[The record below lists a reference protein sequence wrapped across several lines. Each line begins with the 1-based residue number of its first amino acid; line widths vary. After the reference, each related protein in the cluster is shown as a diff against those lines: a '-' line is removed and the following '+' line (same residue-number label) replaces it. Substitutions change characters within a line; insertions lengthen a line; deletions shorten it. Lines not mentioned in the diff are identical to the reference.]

1 MNLKKLKMAIKMFK
15 KIKDQINKLK
25 KIFIDLE
32 SISELKRD
40 LEDLKKSKNI
50 LLDRDIAIIR
60 SAIAIDQ
67 REFELKAEQFDFIKN
82 IHVRRQLI
90 VDHIK
95 MMATPRYDFDIL
107 CQYSFFQIE
116 QLINYYYNLRFE
128 GASNNKLAEYFLSYY
143 DDDKLKEA
151 KKKNQNVGKISA
163 RDKLN
168 AFWKE
173 FEFKN
178 PLRLESLKKSTLSY
192 KTLKFDIFYIQ
203 YVRNTVHRDAY
214 FTNQVETSYYSK
226 NKENFQKIINKD
238 NNERSSGEW
247 HIFNRM
253 NRIKFRKAKKINKVI
268 NRTNNF
274 VRVIR
279 IEIEKQQQ
287 KN

>member
-1 MNLKKLKMAIKMFK
+1 MAIKMCK
-15 KIKDQINKLK
+15 KVKDRINKLK

-40 LEDLKKSKNI
+40 LEELKKSKNI

-67 REFELKAEQFDFIKN
+67 REFKLNVEQFDFIEN
-82 IHVRRQLI
+82 SDVRRQLI
-90 VDHIK
+90 VDYIK

-143 DDDKLKEA
+143 DDDRLKEA
-151 KKKNQNVGKISA
+151 KKKFPDNVGKISA
-163 RDKLN
+163 KQKLI

-178 PLRLESLKKSTLSY
+178 SLRLEGLRKTTLTYS
-192 KTLKFDIFYIQ
+192 TLKFDIYHIQ

-226 NKENFQKIINKD
+226 NEENFQNIKNKD
-238 NNERSSGEW
+238 NVDRSPDEW

-253 NRIKFRKAKKINKVI
+253 HQIEFRKAKKIKKVI

-274 VRVIR
+274 VKVIK